1 MERAQLKSL
10 VLATGCTE
18 QRGEFVFLRDPNWGP
33 AEQSRLAAAV
43 QTPGV
48 ACGDQ
53 LGWLCVP
60 TGGTSG
66 GLRFARHDERTLG
79 AAVRSFCAHFGVS
92 RVNALDVLPA
102 YHVSGLLARIRCAE
116 TGGTHLGWSWKQLE
130 AGEWPAMPE
139 SDHGWFLSLVPTQL
153 QRLLTSNAAIARLK
167 QFRAVFLGGG
177 PLWPALA
184 DAAAAAQVPVS
195 ICFGMTETAAM
206 VAAQRPGEFLAGDR
220 SCGTIMPHVRVDL
233 LDEVSGEILP
243 LLSTGR
249 VRISGESGFRGY
261 WPEAND
267 HQSLLTEDLGQIDAQ
282 GRLYLLGRRDAVI
295 ITGGEKVSPLEV
307 EAVLRATDEFDDI
320 AVIGLPDARW
330 GDVVVACYPPR
341 AAKLDTQK
349 IMAALETLAPYKRPK
364 LYLTISPWPRNDQG
378 KLNRAAL
385 AKAAAGDS
393 SGLPSGSRVGRII
406 LNPPVGPESE
416 AAD

>member
-1 MERAQLKSL
+1 MERAQLKLL
-10 VLATGCTE
+10 VLATGYAE
-18 QRGEFVFLRDPNWGP
+18 QRGEFIFLRDPKWGP
-33 AEQSRLAAAV
+33 AEQSRLAEAV
-43 QTPGV
+43 ETPGV
-48 ACGDQ
+48 VCPDQ

-66 GLRFARHDERTLG
+66 GLRFARHDERTLT
-79 AAVRSFCAHFGVS
+79 AAVQGFCAHFEVS

-116 TGGTHLGWSWKQLE
+116 TGGTHLDWSWKELE

-139 SDHGWFLSLVPTQL
+139 NDHGWFLSLVPTQL
-153 QRLLTSNAAIARLK
+153 QRLLTSDAAVARLK

-195 ICFGMTETAAM
+195 ICYGMTETAAM

-220 SCGTIMPHVRVDL
+220 SCGTVMPHVRMEL
-233 LDEVSGEILP
+233 LDEESGEILP
-243 LLSTGR
+243 LGATGL
-249 VRISGESGFRGY
+249 VRISGENGFRGY

-267 HQSLLTEDLGQIDAQ
+267 HQPVVTEDLGRIDAQ
-282 GRLYLLGRRDAVI
+282 GRLHLLGRRDAVI

-307 EAVLRATDEFDDI
+307 EAALRATGDFADI

-330 GDVVVACYPPR
+330 GEVVVACYPPC
-341 AAKLDTQK
+341 AEKVDTQK
-349 IMAALETLAPYKRPK
+349 IMNALETLAPYKRPK
-364 LYLTISPWPRNDQG
+364 QFLAISPWPRNDQG

-385 AKAAAGDS
+385 ADAAARV
-393 SGLPSGSRVGRII
+393 SGGL
-406 LNPPVGPESE
+406 
-416 AAD
+416 